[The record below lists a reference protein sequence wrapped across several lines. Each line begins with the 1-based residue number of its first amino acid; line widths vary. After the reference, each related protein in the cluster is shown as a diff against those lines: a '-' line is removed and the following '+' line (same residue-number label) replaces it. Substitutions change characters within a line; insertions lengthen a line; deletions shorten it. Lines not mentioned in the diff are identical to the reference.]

1 MSRTMSGSESGAST
15 PSVAAARRRRSVAAA
30 LVACS
35 VALCGC
41 KMAPIIGGPL
51 EEPKLAD
58 GVYDGSY
65 RNGPNRAEVR
75 VTVRDGRIAQ
85 VELIRHAASWIG
97 HKADAVIP
105 GRIVEQQSTDVDAVS
120 GATNS
125 SRVIMNAAHRALQ
138 GAGP

>member
-1 MSRTMSGSESGAST
+1 MIGPEIGASARAAAGARGGRAIAALLVAL
-15 PSVAAARRRRSVAAA
+15 SVAPG
-30 LVACS
+30 
-35 VALCGC
+35 GC

-125 SRVIMNAAHRALQ
+125 SRVIMNAAHEALQ
-138 GAGP
+138 GAHP

>member
-1 MSRTMSGSESGAST
+1 MSGPESGRSA
-15 PSVAAARRRRSVAAA
+15 PAAAGAWGRRSFAAV
-30 LVACS
+30 LVVCS

-58 GVYDGSY
+58 GVYGGSY

-75 VTVRDGRIAQ
+75 VTVRDGRIAE
-85 VELIRHAASWIG
+85 VELVKHVASWKG

-125 SRVIMNAAHRALQ
+125 SRVIMNAAHQALQ
-138 GAGP
+138 GAGL